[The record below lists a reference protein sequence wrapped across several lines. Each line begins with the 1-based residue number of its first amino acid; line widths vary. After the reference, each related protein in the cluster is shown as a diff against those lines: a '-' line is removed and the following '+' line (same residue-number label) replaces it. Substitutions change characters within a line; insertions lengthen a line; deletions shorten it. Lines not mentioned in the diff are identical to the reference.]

1 MKVSYLRSTS
11 LAALLAVTGSLAAA
25 QEVRVTVAEYS
36 AATGPYFEAAATA
49 FEEANPDIDVQVE
62 VVPWDVL
69 LQKLTTDI
77 SGGANADLSIIGT
90 RWLVDFVQE
99 GIAEPLDPWMDD
111 EFRSRFF
118 DVFLSPSVMDGMTYG
133 LPVAASARAMYYN
146 ADLLEQ
152 AGIETPPDTWA
163 ELAEAAAA
171 ISALGEDVSGFG
183 MQGKEIE
190 TDVYF
195 YYAFWAF
202 GGSLVEEDGT
212 SGLDS
217 QAAYDAAQ
225 LYRDLIEAGATQPG
239 VTAYN
244 REDVQNLFKQG
255 QVGMMITAPFL
266 SNQIATEAP
275 DLNYGVTAI
284 PAGPDGERGTYGVT
298 DSIIM
303 FSNSDAKDAAWAF
316 LDFIFTTDWRS
327 QFTEGEGFLPVNPE
341 VAAMPAFA
349 ENADLAEFTAL
360 LPEAR
365 FAPVIAGWEEIAQ
378 ITSDALQEI
387 YLGDAEIE
395 ATLNAAAAEIDE
407 ILAE

>member
-1 MKVSYLRSTS
+1 MTFSTLRMVG
-11 LAALLAVTGSLAAA
+11 LAALLTANGLAVGA

-36 AATGPYFEAAATA
+36 SGTGPYFEAAASA
-49 FEEANPDIDVQVE
+49 FEAVNPDIDIAVE
-62 VVPWDVL
+62 IVPWDVL

-111 EFRSRFF
+111 AFRARFF
-118 DVFLSPSVMDGMTYG
+118 DVFLSPSVMEGKTYG

-146 ADLLEQ
+146 ADLLAR
-152 AGIETPPDTWA
+152 AGIDAPPGTWS
-163 ELAEAAAA
+163 ELAEAAASV
-171 ISALGEDVSGFG
+171 SALGEGISGFG

-202 GGSLVEEDGT
+202 GGDLVEADGT
-212 SGLDS
+212 SGLDTR
-217 QAAYDAAQ
+217 AAYDAAQ
-225 LYRDLIEAGATQPG
+225 LYRDLIGAGATQPG

-255 QVGMMITAPFL
+255 QVGMMMTAPFL
-266 SNQIATEAP
+266 SSQIANEAP
-275 DLNYGVTAI
+275 GLNYGVAAI
-284 PAGPDGERGTYGVT
+284 PAGPGGERGTYGVT
-298 DSIIM
+298 DSVIM
-303 FSNSDAKDAAWAF
+303 FSNSANKDAAWAF
-316 LDFIFTTDWRS
+316 LDFIFTTEWRAR
-327 QFTEGEGFLPVNPE
+327 FTEGEGFLPVNPE

-349 ENADLAEFTAL
+349 DDADLAEFAAL

-387 YLGDAEIE
+387 YSGEVEIE
-395 ATLNAAAAEIDE
+395 ATLNAAAAEIDK